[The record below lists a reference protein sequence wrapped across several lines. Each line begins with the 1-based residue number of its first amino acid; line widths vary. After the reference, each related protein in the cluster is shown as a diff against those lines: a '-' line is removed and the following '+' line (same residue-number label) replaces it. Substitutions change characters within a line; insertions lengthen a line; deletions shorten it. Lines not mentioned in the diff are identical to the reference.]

1 MLPQLTLLSVQTGR
15 LAPGETT
22 CFGLAVEQ
30 GEFIRISVEAE
41 GAWECLRAR
50 VLEPRHHNP
59 LQVTWACSFNPPSL
73 PLAFE
78 ASTTGLFTVELSI
91 PPAVPFKDTVPFRI
105 HVLDLS
111 SARAQAAR
119 LVDLRRDPRTAW
131 LRQNAVPIRS
141 IDPQDEDYS
150 DLQFL
155 REDLRHVRVVLLG
168 EGDHGGGSD
177 FKAKTRLVKFL
188 H

>member
-1 MLPQLTLLSVQTGR
+1 MTSTISTVMVSLAIAGFAVALQAQPIQPAPACGAKVEMLPQLTLLSVQTGR

-50 VLEPRHHNP
+50 VLEPRQHNP

-105 HVLDLS
+105 HAECGSHPLDR
-111 SARAQAAR
+111 SA
-119 LVDLRRDPRTAW
+119 
-131 LRQNAVPIRS
+131 
-141 IDPQDEDYS
+141 
-150 DLQFL
+150 
-155 REDLRHVRVVLLG
+155 G
-168 EGDHGGGSD
+168 
-177 FKAKTRLVKFL
+177 
-188 H
+188 